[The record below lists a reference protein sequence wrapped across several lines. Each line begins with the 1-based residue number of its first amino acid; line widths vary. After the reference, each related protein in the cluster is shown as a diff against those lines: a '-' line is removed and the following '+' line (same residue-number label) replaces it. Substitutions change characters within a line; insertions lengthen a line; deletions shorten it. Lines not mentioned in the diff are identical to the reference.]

1 MTDQLAEHLTAADQ
15 DHLDRAIALSRA
27 GMEAGEGGPFGAVV
41 VLDGRVLGEGWNRV
55 TSTADPT
62 AHAEVVA
69 IRRACQ
75 QQESFSLSGA
85 TVYASCEPCPMCW
98 GAIHWARCSRVVYA
112 NDAAAAAAIDFDD
125 AVLVDELRRPVDQRT
140 IATVHAPSRSA
151 RAVFDDWAADTSR
164 VRY

>member
-1 MTDQLAEHLTAADQ
+1 MTDRSDATTASDQ
-15 DHLDRAIALSRA
+15 AHLDRAIHLSRA
-27 GMEAGEGGPFGAVV
+27 GMEAGEGGPFGSVV
-41 VLDGRVLGEGWNRV
+41 VLDGRVVGEGWNRV

-75 QQESFSLSGA
+75 QVGSFELAGA

-98 GAIHWARCSRVVYA
+98 GAIHWARCSRVVFA
-112 NDAAAAAAIDFDD
+112 NDAAAAASIDFDD
-125 AVLVDELRRPVDQRT
+125 AVLVDELRRPVDRRA
-140 IATVHAPSRSA
+140 IEVVHAPSPAA
-151 RAVFDDWAADTSR
+151 RAVFEDWAADPTR